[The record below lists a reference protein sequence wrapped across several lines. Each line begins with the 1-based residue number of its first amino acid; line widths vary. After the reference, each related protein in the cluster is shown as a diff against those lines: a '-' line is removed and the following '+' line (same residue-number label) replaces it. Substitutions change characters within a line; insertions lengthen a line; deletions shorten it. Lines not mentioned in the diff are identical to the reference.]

1 LFQERPSRQVVRHR
15 CGGKAQCLKGRAYV
29 RNFTRF
35 SQLRHRFHQTRAMS
49 ARELGAK
56 FGLHRAG
63 REWRGR
69 CPACGY
75 PNAFS
80 LTDGKLGP
88 LGWCASCGDRE
99 AIAQALGN
107 SQKAAKA
114 GTLQVDARGV
124 HARLERAERLLRGC
138 EPAAQSPVV
147 CRYLSA
153 RRIGHLADCAD
164 IRFRLDCPHPTSTTD
179 RPARLPAMV
188 AAVRDID
195 GKLCGAH
202 RTYLKRDG
210 SGKANV
216 EPQKASLG
224 PVRGGVVRLAPLE
237 QVLTAGE
244 LVIGE
249 GIETSASAGLL
260 LGLPAWAA
268 VSAGNLASS
277 VVLPEAIRR
286 VVIAADRDTPDAQGK
301 CPGQDAAR
309 AAWFRLRREGRSV
322 RVALPDEGRG
332 DFNDILKASE
342 VRQ

>member
-1 LFQERPSRQVVRHR
+1 M
-15 CGGKAQCLKGRAYV
+15 
-29 RNFTRF
+29 N
-35 SQLRHRFHQTRAMS
+35 
-49 ARELGAK
+49 ARELALK

-63 REWRGR
+63 SEWRGS

-75 PNAFS
+75 PSAFS

-88 LGWCASCGDRE
+88 VGWCANCGDQE

-114 GTLQVDARGV
+114 GTLQADTRNAQ
-124 HARLERAERLLRGC
+124 ARLERAERLLRGC
-138 EPAAQSPVV
+138 EPAAQSPIA
-147 CRYLSA
+147 CRYLNA

-179 RPARLPAMV
+179 RPVRLPAMV

-195 GKLCGAH
+195 GKLCGVH

-216 EPQKASLG
+216 EPPKASLG
-224 PVRGGVVRLAPLE
+224 PVRGGAVRLAPLE

-268 VSAGNLASS
+268 VSAGNLAIG

-286 VVIAADRDTPDAQGK
+286 VVIASDHDPPDPQNR
-301 CPGQDAAR
+301 CPGQHAAR
-309 AAWFRLRREGRSV
+309 TAWTRLRRGGRAVRIAMPDIEGQ
-322 RVALPDEGRG
+322 DFG
-332 DFNDILKASE
+332 DLLLVKEA
-342 VRQ
+342 RQ